1 MKLSDFYIGLA
12 ALFLAIENSFSYEH
26 GWIFSFVGLIVLA
39 TYHAFREGAE

>member
-26 GWIFSFVGLIVLA
+26 GWIFSLLGLIILA
-39 TYHAFREGAE
+39 TIHGFKEGAE